1 MEAVILV
8 GIQASGKSTFYKQRF
23 FDTHVRISRDLLRT
37 RNRESQ
43 LMDACIRTQ
52 QPFVVDNTNP
62 LAEERARY
70 ILPARAAGFRVVC
83 YFFRTETR
91 AAIARN
97 NERQGKARIPIPGI
111 LGTYKKLEEPR
122 VEEGFHEIYL
132 VTLTPDGQFLVD
144 QMFPSPPGAPD
155 ENSSLL

>member
-8 GIQASGKSTFYKQRF
+8 GIQASGKSTFYQQRF

-37 RNRESQ
+37 RSREGL
-43 LMDACIRTQ
+43 LMRACLEGR
-52 QPFVVDNTNP
+52 QPFVVDNTNVT
-62 LAEERARY
+62 AEERARY
-70 ILPARAAGFRVVC
+70 VGPARAAGYRVVG

-97 NERQGKARIPIPGI
+97 KLRQGKAVIPIPGI

-122 VEEGFHEIYL
+122 PDEGFDELYTVI
-132 VTLTPDGQFLVD
+132 LTPANEFVVD
-144 QMFPSPPGAPD
+144 PFTAAGPPAG
-155 ENSSLL
+155 

>member
-1 MEAVILV
+1 VDAGNLAQRPPRGRVE
-8 GIQASGKSTFYKQRF
+8 RF

-37 RNRESQ
+37 KNRESL
-43 LMDACIRTQ
+43 LMDACIRAQ
-52 QPFVVDNTNP
+52 QPFVIDNTNP

-70 ILPARAAGFRVVC
+70 ILPARAARFRVVC

-97 NERQGKARIPIPGI
+97 AKREGRARIPIPGI

-122 VEEGFHEIYL
+122 PEEGFDEIYL
-132 VTLTPDGQFLVD
+132 VTLTPENEFVVEQA
-144 QMFPSPPGAPD
+144 FPTPPAPPC
-155 ENSSLL
+155 EATL

>member
-1 MEAVILV
+1 MQAVVLV
-8 GIQASGKSTFYKQRF
+8 GIQASGKSAFYKQRF

-37 RNRESQ
+37 RNRESL
-43 LMDACIRTQ
+43 LMDACIRAQ
-52 QPFVVDNTNP
+52 QPFVIDNTNP

-70 ILPARAAGFRVVC
+70 ILPARAARFRVVC

-97 NERQGKARIPIPGI
+97 AKREGSARIPIPGI

-122 VEEGFHEIYL
+122 PEEGFDEIYL
-132 VTLTPDGQFLVD
+132 VTLTPENEFVVAQL
-144 QMFPSPPGAPD
+144 FPGPSDTSNP
-155 ENSSLL
+155 E

>member
-37 RNRESQ
+37 RNRER
-43 LMDACIRTQ
+43 LLLNACLESR
-52 QPFVVDNTNP
+52 QPFVVDNTSV

-70 ILPARAAGFRVVC
+70 IQPARAAGFRVVC
-83 YFFRTETR
+83 YYFRTETR

-97 NERQGKARIPIPGI
+97 KLRQGRAVVPIPGI

-122 VEEGFHEIYL
+122 PEEGFDEIYA
-132 VTLTPDGQFLVD
+132 VTLTASNEFVVEPF
-144 QMFPSPPGAPD
+144 SPTGP
-155 ENSSLL
+155 EVE

>member
-8 GIQASGKSTFYKQRF
+8 GIQASGKSTFYQQRF
-23 FDTHVRISRDLLRT
+23 FDTHVRISRDLLKT
-37 RNRESQ
+37 RNRERQ
-43 LMDACIRTQ
+43 LLAACLETR
-52 QPFVVDNTNP
+52 QPFVVDNTNV

-70 ILPARAAGFRVVC
+70 VGPAKAAGFRAVC

-97 NERQGKARIPIPGI
+97 RLRQGKAVVPIPGI

-122 VEEGFHEIYL
+122 MEEGFDEMYT
-132 VTLTPDGQFLVD
+132 VTLTPSNEFVVEPFTAAG
-144 QMFPSPPGAPD
+144 PAAG
-155 ENSSLL
+155 

>member
-8 GIQASGKSTFYKQRF
+8 GIQASGKSTFYQQRF

-37 RNRESQ
+37 RSRERLLLQ
-43 LMDACIRTQ
+43 ACLESR
-52 QPFVVDNTNP
+52 QPFVVDNTNVT
-62 LAEERARY
+62 AEERARY
-70 ILPARAAGFRVVC
+70 IEAARAAGYRVVG

-97 NERQGKARIPIPGI
+97 KLRQGKAVIPIPGI

-122 VEEGFHEIYL
+122 PEEGFDELYT
-132 VTLTPDGQFLVD
+132 VTLTPANEFVVEPFSAAD
-144 QMFPSPPGAPD
+144 PPAG
-155 ENSSLL
+155 

>member
-8 GIQASGKSTFYKQRF
+8 GIQASGKSTFYQQRF

-37 RNRESQ
+37 RNREQQ
-43 LMDACIRTQ
+43 LMRTCLQ
-52 QPFVVDNTNP
+52 TRQPFVIDNTNVT
-62 LAEERARY
+62 AEERARF
-70 ILPARAAGFRVVC
+70 IGPAKANGYHVVG

-97 NERQGKARIPIPGI
+97 KLRQGKAVVPIPGI

-122 VEEGFHEIYL
+122 MDEGFDELFAVI
-132 VTLTPDGQFLVD
+132 LTPSNEFVVEP
-144 QMFPSPPGAPD
+144 FVPASPPPG
-155 ENSSLL
+155 

>member
-37 RNRESQ
+37 RNRERLLLQ
-43 LMDACIRTQ
+43 ACLESR
-52 QPFVVDNTNP
+52 QPFVVDNTSVT
-62 LAEERARY
+62 AEERARY
-70 ILPARAAGFRVVC
+70 VAAAKAAGYRVVC

-97 NERQGKARIPIPGI
+97 KLRQGKAVVPIPGI

-122 VEEGFHEIYL
+122 MDEGFDEIFA
-132 VTLTPDGQFLVD
+132 VTLTPSSEFLVEP
-144 QMFPSPPGAPD
+144 FTATGPAGG
-155 ENSSLL
+155 

>member
-8 GIQASGKSTFYKQRF
+8 GIQASGKSTFYKQMF

-37 RNRESQ
+37 KNREARLLQ
-43 LMDACIRTQ
+43 LCLETR
-52 QPFVVDNTNP
+52 QPFVIDNTNP

-70 ILPARAAGFRVVC
+70 IGPARAAGFRVTG
-83 YFFRTETR
+83 YFFRTEPR

-97 NERQGKARIPIPGI
+97 NLREGRARIPIPGL

-122 VEEGFHEIYL
+122 VDEGFDEL
-132 VTLTPDGQFLVD
+132 NRVTLTADGRFVVEPLHG
-144 QMFPSPPGAPD
+144 PGPAAD
-155 ENSSLL
+155 GSA

>member
-37 RNRESQ
+37 RNRESL

-52 QPFVVDNTNP
+52 QPFVIDNTNP
-62 LAEERARY
+62 LAGERARY
-70 ILPARAAGFRVVC
+70 ILPARAARFRVVC

-97 NERQGKARIPIPGI
+97 NQRQGRARIPIPGI

-122 VEEGFHEIYL
+122 PEEGFDEIYV
-132 VTLTPDGQFLVD
+132 VTLTTENEFVVEPFT
-144 QMFPSPPGAPD
+144 APTD
-155 ENSSLL
+155 VQGEAST